1 MTSPTPSRA
10 WLLLEG
16 GGSHTWAATATGDTI
31 LTTIEGPSTN
41 PRSVG
46 EERAVHTLAGLIRQ
60 VWPDPAT
67 AAPLGVAAAHGAAST
82 RAAAGDFA
90 ALLCRALALAGPMAA
105 PVLVTNDLTP
115 LLLSQQGPVCVATC
129 GTGTGF
135 AARNGTRWAR
145 SSGLEWLL
153 SDEGGGHDLAAAGL
167 RAVVRALDGRGPATA
182 LTRRARLWCA
192 DAEQADGDLGENL
205 FFHVYQDEG
214 AKPLVATFAQHV
226 LEAAEDGDPVARR
239 LVENAA
245 TELTAGAT
253 AVCRA
258 TGIAAGTDYTLLL
271 SGSLLTEATLLR
283 GHFMAWAHD
292 NLPPTAL
299 AQHTPKSRSSDL
311 LRLRDLWLTPE
322 ALPPLTAAMPTH
334 ADPAP
339 SAAGGTSA

>member
-1 MTSPTPSRA
+1 MTSSPPARA

-16 GGSHTWAATATGDTI
+16 GGSHTWAATATGDTV
-31 LTTIEGPSTN
+31 LTTTEGPSAN

-46 EERAVHTLAGLIRQ
+46 EDRAVHTLVDVIDR
-60 VWPDPAT
+60 VWDGPAT
-67 AAPLGVAAAHGAAST
+67 ALLGVVAAHGAAST

-90 ALLCRALALAGPMAA
+90 ALIRRALALVGLTAA

-115 LLLSQQGPVCVATC
+115 LLLSTPGPVCVATC

-153 SDEGGGHDLAAAGL
+153 SDEGGGHELAAAGL
-167 RAVVRALDGRGPATA
+167 RAAIRSLDGRGPDTT
-182 LTRRARLWCA
+182 LTGLARLWCA
-192 DAEQADGDLGENL
+192 DADYAGGDLGEDL
-205 FFHVYQDEG
+205 FFHVYREEG
-214 AKPLVATFAQHV
+214 AKPLVASFAQHV
-226 LEAAEDGDPVARR
+226 LEAAEDGDAVASR

-245 TELTAGAT
+245 AELTVGAA

-258 TGIAAGTDYTLLL
+258 TGITAGTGYTLLL
-271 SGSLLTEATLLR
+271 SGSPLTEATLLR
-283 GHFMAWAHD
+283 RHFMSWAHET
-292 NLPPTAL
+292 LPPTVL
-299 AQHTPKSRSSDL
+299 LRHTPKSRPEDL

-339 SAAGGTSA
+339 PTVKGARA